1 MWGRDTSLL
10 EWIQRIKGSLVL
22 DTKRGRQMS
31 FLKGADVETH
41 SQLYTIEREN
51 LQRLHGVW
59 SAYCLYWGELNDQE
73 GGLVIRLGL

>member
-31 FLKGADVETH
+31 FLKGGRCRDTF
-41 SQLYTIEREN
+41 TIVYYRERESTETP
-51 LQRLHGVW
+51 W
-59 SAYCLYWGELNDQE
+59 CLVCVLP
-73 GGLVIRLGL
+73 ILGRVE

>member
-1 MWGRDTSLL
+1 MGRDTSLL

-41 SQLYTIEREN
+41 SQLYTIERERIYRDSMVFG
-51 LQRLHGVW
+51 LRT
-59 SAYCLYWGELNDQE
+59 AYIGES
-73 GGLVIRLGL
+73 